1 MLPFP
6 AGTFSKEHQVQVS
19 HRRADLVVS
28 KVGMVLGRPPSST
41 DGGAPDS
48 NPQILGWRITSQCL
62 YLLGHARLFDAQS

>member
-6 AGTFSKEHQVQVS
+6 AGTFSKEHQVQVC
-19 HRRADLVVS
+19 HRRADLVS
-28 KVGMVLGRPPSST
+28 KVGMVWGRPPSST